1 MAELEVTRILQNP
14 LGQEAPP
21 GQRGDIVR
29 VSDGRSKIYLD
40 PAEYE
45 RTTRRELRARL
56 RKARAPANS

>member
-21 GQRGDIVR
+21 GERGDIVR
-29 VSDGRSKIYLD
+29 VSDGRSKVYLD

-45 RTTRRELRARL
+45 KATKRELRARL
-56 RKARAPANS
+56 RKARSTAES